1 VEIHLHNRTFLL
13 LPFWLLLAQSAAA
26 QQFEKILLPIMTH
39 GIAGAYGSFWKS
51 DLVVLN
57 HGVQP
62 FLVVPELGS
71 CGILCPDRHA
81 KPGVVYTPETVQ
93 TFEPFPTVF
102 LFAESGHADELTV
115 NLRIQDVSRQ
125 ALTWGTEIPVVRE
138 RDVFTGRLDL
148 INVPLDARF
157 RQALRVY
164 DFDSREGRQVRL
176 QIYGSDPS
184 IALVDTILS
193 LTSPP
198 GTVNVRELPGYA
210 QISPLADAFPQLAGQ
225 SRVRLQL
232 TPVTEGLRFWA
243 FVSVTNDETQHVTTI
258 APR

>member
-1 VEIHLHNRTFLL
+1 LHNRRFLIL
-13 LPFWLLLAQSAAA
+13 LFCLTAAQNAAA

-39 GIAGAYGSFWKS
+39 GVAGAYGSFWKS
-51 DLVVLN
+51 DLMAMN
-57 HGVQP
+57 HGTRP
-62 FLVVPELGS
+62 FLVVPSLGI
-71 CGILCPDRHA
+71 CGILCPDDRA
-81 KPGVVYTPETVQ
+81 KPGVSYTPVTIQ
-93 TFEPFPTVF
+93 SWEPFPPVF
-102 LFAESGHADELTV
+102 LFVESGHVDELTV
-115 NLRIQDVSRQ
+115 NLRIEDESRQ

-138 RDVFTGRLDL
+138 RDLFTGRLDL

-164 DFDSREGRQVRL
+164 DFDNREGRQVRL

-184 IALVDTILS
+184 VALVDTILS

-198 GTVNVRELPGYA
+198 GTLNATVLPGYA
-210 QISPLADAFPQLAGQ
+210 QVSPLADAFPQLAGQ

-258 APR
+258 TPQ